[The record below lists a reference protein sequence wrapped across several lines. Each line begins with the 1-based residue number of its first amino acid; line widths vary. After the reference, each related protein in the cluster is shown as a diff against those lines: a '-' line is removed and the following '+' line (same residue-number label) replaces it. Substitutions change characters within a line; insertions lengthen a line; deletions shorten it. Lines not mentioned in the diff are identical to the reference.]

1 VTQQGAP
8 VLEVREVTKRFP
20 GVVALD
26 NVSFQLHVGEVHA
39 LVGENGAGKSTLIK
53 VMTGV
58 QRPDGGRVLFDGEEV
73 TFVSPRE
80 AQEAGIS
87 TIYQETN
94 LIPLRSVAQNVFL
107 GREPRTGLGLTDTGR
122 MNREAFE
129 LLERYGIEADITAPV
144 RSLGIGVQQM
154 VAIAKAVS
162 MEARVVIMDE
172 PTSSLEAHEVET
184 LFQVIRRLREDG
196 VGVVYVSH
204 RLEEL
209 YEICERVTVLR
220 DGKVVHVGG
229 LAELP
234 RLELIATMLGREV
247 PEVEQRAAA
256 PEASEVEAEE
266 PVLEAHNLSAHRAP
280 KGVSIDVRRGEVVGL
295 AGLLGSGRT
304 ETAKAIFGAQPL
316 DSGTVEIDGQDVNP
330 DSPGAAIKSGL
341 AFLPEDRKA
350 EGIIPDLSVRENIVA
365 AALPRLSHGGFVS
378 KKEQYELV
386 ERFMSRLDIKASSPD
401 QPIGELSG
409 GNQQKVMLARWLCLE
424 PKVLIL
430 DEPTQGIDV
439 GAKAEVQQLIAELAE
454 GGLGVVMIDSEPEEI
469 IEGSDRVVVL
479 RDGAVAGTLSG
490 DELNEQNLVRM
501 IAGSEPSTP
510 AKEGGGA
517 DEQ

>member
-1 VTQQGAP
+1 MAQQEDSM
-8 VLEVREVTKRFP
+8 LEVQEVTKRFP
-20 GVVALD
+20 GVLALD
-26 NVSFQLHVGEVHA
+26 EVSFQLRAGEVHA

-53 VMTGV
+53 VITGAY
-58 QRPDGGRVLFDGEEV
+58 QPDRGRIFFNGEEV
-73 TFVSPRE
+73 SFASPRE

-87 TIYQETN
+87 TIYQEIN
-94 LIPLRSVAQNVFL
+94 LIPLRSVAQNIFL
-107 GREPRTGLGLTDTGR
+107 GREPRTRFGLIDKGR
-122 MNREAFE
+122 MNREAAE
-129 LLERYGIEADITAPV
+129 ILERYGIEADVTVPV
-144 RSLGIGVQQM
+144 RSLGIAVQQM

-184 LFQVIRRLREDG
+184 LFQVIRQLRDDG

-209 YEICERVTVLR
+209 YEICEQVTVLR
-220 DGKVVHVGG
+220 DGKVVHRGD

-247 PEVEQRAAA
+247 PEVEQRTATHGAR
-256 PEASEVEAEE
+256 EARATE
-266 PVLEAHNLSAHRAP
+266 PVLEAHNLTAHRAP
-280 KGVSIDVRRGEVVGL
+280 RGVSIDVHSGEVVGL

-304 ETAKAIFGAQPL
+304 ETAKAIFGAQSL
-316 DSGTVEIDGQDVNP
+316 DSGTVKVDGKETDP
-330 DSPGAAIKSGL
+330 GSPAEAIKSGL

-350 EGIIPDLSVRENIVA
+350 EGIIPDLSVRENIIA
-365 AALPRLSHGGFVS
+365 AALPRLSRGGFVS
-378 KKEQYELV
+378 KKEQDDLV
-386 ERFMSRLDIKASSPD
+386 ERFITRLNIKASSPD
-401 QPIGELSG
+401 QPVGELSG

-454 GGLGVVMIDSEPEEI
+454 QGLGVVMIDSEPEEI
-469 IEGSDRVVVL
+469 IEGSDRAVVL
-479 RDGAVAGTLSG
+479 REGTVAETLSG
-490 DELNEQNLVRM
+490 EELTEQDLVRA
-501 IAGSEPSTP
+501 IAGSTPSQST
-510 AKEGGGA
+510 KDGGVA
-517 DEQ
+517 DE

>member
-1 VTQQGAP
+1 MTQQEASI
-8 VLEVREVTKRFP
+8 LEVREVTKRFP

-26 NVSFQLHVGEVHA
+26 EVSFELRAGEVHA

-53 VMTGV
+53 VITGV
-58 QRPDGGRVLFDGEEV
+58 YPPDGGRVFFDGEEV
-73 TFVSPRE
+73 SFASPRE

-87 TIYQETN
+87 TIYQETS

-107 GREPRTGLGLTDTGR
+107 GREPRTRFGLTDKAR
-122 MNREAFE
+122 MNREAAE
-129 LLERYGIEADITAPV
+129 LLERYGIEADVTAPV
-144 RSLGIGVQQM
+144 HSLGIGVQQM
-154 VAIAKAVS
+154 VAIAKAIS
-162 MEARVVIMDE
+162 LEARVVIMDE

-184 LFQVIRRLREDG
+184 LFRVIRQLREDG

-220 DGKVVHVGG
+220 DGKVVHAGD

-247 PEVEQRAAA
+247 PEVEQRTAAH
-256 PEASEVEAEE
+256 EAREARAGE
-266 PVLEAHNLSAHRAP
+266 PLLEAQNLTAHHAP
-280 KGVSIDVRRGEVVGL
+280 RDVSIDVRRGEVVGL

-316 DSGTVEIDGQDVNP
+316 DSGTVEVDGKDVNP
-330 DSPGAAIKSGL
+330 DSPGEAIKSGL

-350 EGIIPDLSVRENIVA
+350 EGIIPDLSVRENIIA
-365 AALPRLSHGGFVS
+365 AALPRLSRGGFVS
-378 KKEQYELV
+378 QKEQDEIV
-386 ERFMSRLDIKASSPD
+386 ERFMTRLDIKASGPD
-401 QPIGELSG
+401 QPVGELSG
-409 GNQQKVMLARWLCLE
+409 GNQQKVMLARWLCME

-439 GAKAEVQQLIAELAE
+439 GAKTEVQQLIAELAD

-479 RDGAVAGTLSG
+479 RDGAVVGTLSG
-490 DELNEQNLVRM
+490 DELNEQNLVRA
-501 IAGSEPSTP
+501 IAGSEPSQPT
-510 AKEGGGA
+510 KDGGDA
-517 DEQ
+517 DE

>member
-1 VTQQGAP
+1 VTQQQAP
-8 VLEVREVTKRFP
+8 ILEVREMTKRFP

-26 NVSFQLHVGEVHA
+26 NVSFQLRAGEVHA

-53 VMTGV
+53 LVTGV
-58 QRPDGGRVLFDGEEV
+58 HRPDGGKVLFDGQAV
-73 TFVSPRE
+73 AFASPRE

-87 TIYQETN
+87 TIYQEIN
-94 LIPLRSVAQNVFL
+94 LIPLRNVAQNVFL
-107 GREPRTGLGLTDTGR
+107 GREPRTRFGLTDTGR
-122 MNREAFE
+122 MNREATE
-129 LLERYGIEADITAPV
+129 LLERYGVEADVTAPV

-184 LFQVIRRLREDG
+184 LFRVIRQLREDG

-220 DGKVVHVGG
+220 DGKLVHVGE
-229 LAELP
+229 LSELP

-247 PEVEQRAAA
+247 PEVEQRIAP
-256 PEASEVEAEE
+256 PEAREARAGE
-266 PVLEAHNLSAHRAP
+266 PVLEAHNLTAHHAP
-280 KGVSIDVRRGEVVGL
+280 NNVSIDVRRGEVVGL

-316 DSGTVEIDGQDVNP
+316 DSGTVGIDGKDVNP

-378 KKEQYELV
+378 NKEQDELV
-386 ERFMSRLDIKASSPD
+386 ERFMTRLNIKASSPD
-401 QPIGELSG
+401 QPVGELSG

-439 GAKAEVQQLIAELAE
+439 GAKAEVQQLVAELAE
-454 GGLGVVMIDSEPEEI
+454 QGLGVLMIDSEPEEI
-469 IEGSDRVVVL
+469 IEGSDRVIVL
-479 RDGAVAGTLSG
+479 RDGTVAGTLSG
-490 DELNEQNLVRM
+490 DELDEQNLVRM
-501 IAGSEPSTP
+501 IAGSEPSQPTQD
-510 AKEGGGA
+510 GGDD
-517 DEQ
+517 DE